1 MNISSYPL
9 ILLTSYH
16 LIILS
21 PYRLIILS
29 SYDHIVLSSYPLNI
43 LSSYH
48 LIIFCLI
55 VLTSLHLILLTS
67 YHLIILS
74 SYRLIVFYLQ
84 LFSFQHWCCS
94 IRFPVSYINSN
105 QDLWSEKSFV
115 AEKTCGKSFLSQKT
129 SFMSSAQ
136 HECTGS
142 LVSLK
147 INKNSVTSRHTF

>member
-1 MNISSYPL
+1 MIISSYRL
-9 ILLTSYH
+9 ILLTYYH
-16 LIILS
+16 FI
-21 PYRLIILS
+21 
-29 SYDHIVLSSYPLNI
+29 I

-48 LIIFCLI
+48 LLSYCLNIF
-55 VLTSLHLILLTS
+55 TSHPLNILSS

-74 SYRLIVFYLQ
+74 SYRLIVFYFQ

-147 INKNSVTSRHTF
+147 INKNSVTSRQTF

>member
-1 MNISSYPL
+1 MIISSYRL
-9 ILLTSYH
+9 ILLTY
-16 LIILS
+16 
-21 PYRLIILS
+21 
-29 SYDHIVLSSYPLNI
+29 
-43 LSSYH
+43 YH
-48 LIIFCLI
+48 LIIFCII

-105 QDLWSEKSFV
+105 QDLRSEKSFV

-136 HECTGS
+136 YECS

-147 INKNSVTSRHTF
+147 INKNSVTSRHTFSKPTHLQSKFSARKKWLKSSKIETE